1 MSLEDSLNANEKEEH
16 MSEKEMNEIENLEIE
31 PLSDDDLES
40 VAGGASDTSDCSCCE
55 RKSYCTSFDEEI
67 EQL

>member
-1 MSLEDSLNANEKEEH
+1 

-55 RKSYCTSFDEEI
+55 KKSWCTSGPSEI
-67 EQL
+67 EEV